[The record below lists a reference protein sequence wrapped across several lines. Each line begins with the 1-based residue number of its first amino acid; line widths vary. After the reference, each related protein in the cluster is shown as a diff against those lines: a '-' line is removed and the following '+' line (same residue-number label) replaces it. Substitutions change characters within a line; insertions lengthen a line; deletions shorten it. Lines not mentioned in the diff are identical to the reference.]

1 MFDQLIEPDAVIS
14 RSQETAMKL
23 THHPKNSPQGD
34 RDACEQAQE
43 TAKEN
48 AHPDQFANPLIA
60 QISELWKLR
69 QSMVE
74 AQRKLTLQGKA
85 ICRRFCDG
93 DKKEAD
99 KLYTSITKGTGHAM
113 SDRAMP
119 AILPIIMAQE
129 PLIAQRKA
137 FEKTLSKMGKELPIA
152 FMSDHIKGVNTM
164 TLATIVGELGDLS
177 AYAKGIDGIMKR
189 AGLAVIEGERQR
201 MKSGAD
207 AALLHGYSP
216 NRRSVFWNIGGALI
230 KAQGTDGPYRLVYDQ
245 RKELE
250 LSRGLTKSHAHNRA
264 MRHMTKALL
273 RHLHRAWV
281 CHMARAQ

>member
-1 MFDQLIEPDAVIS
+1 MFDFIE
-14 RSQETAMKL
+14 QY
-23 THHPKNSPQGD
+23 SPQGD
-34 RDACEQAQE
+34 RGVSNLAQE
-43 TAKEN
+43 TAK
-48 AHPDQFANPLIA
+48 AGTHPDQFADPLVA
-60 QISELWKLR
+60 QISELWKMR
-69 QSMVE
+69 QAMVE
-74 AQRKLTLQGKA
+74 AQRKLTLQCKA

-99 KLYTSITKGTGHAM
+99 ALYTAITKGTDHPLA
-113 SDRAMP
+113 DRAMP
-119 AILPIIMAQE
+119 AVTPIIMAQE

-137 FEKTLSKMGKELPIA
+137 FEKALAKMGKELPISHMA
-152 FMSDHIKGVNTM
+152 DTIKGVNTM

-177 AYAKGIDGIMKR
+177 AYTKGIDGIMKR

-201 MKSGAD
+201 MKAGD

-216 NRRSVFWNIGGALI
+216 SRRSVFWNIGGALI
-230 KAQGTDGPYRLVYDQ
+230 KAQGVDGPYRLIYDA

-250 LSRGLTKSHAHNRA
+250 LSRGLTKGHAHNRA

-281 CHMARAQ
+281 CQRGHAQ